1 MFIALCT
8 LLSRLGLAG
17 RFPAFRLAR
26 LLHFNPLAPCPT
38 HAVVVGQRERS
49 GRLFRQWRGRWRR
62 RTRRQ
67 VSILFVVGEG
77 TAGGRDG
84 L

>member
-1 MFIALCT
+1 MFIALRT

-17 RFPAFRLAR
+17 RLPAFRLAG
-26 LLHFNPLAPCPT
+26 LLHFNPLTPRPT
-38 HAVVVGQRERS
+38 NAVVVGQRERS
-49 GRLFRQWRGRWRR
+49 GRLFRQRRGRWRR

-67 VSILFVVGEG
+67 VSILFVVSEG
-77 TAGGRDG
+77 TTGGRDG